1 MKDYLNIDQTTLD
14 KMRSSAVRLD
24 PGTLAF
30 YLRVPRNQVV
40 LIQAY
45 FELYDGVGTV
55 RTFTGDEPILRVMTT
70 DGMLDDCIGTLMA
83 LREEVSWEI
92 ENPPSP
98 LSQPVKTR

>member
-1 MKDYLNIDQTTLD
+1 
-14 KMRSSAVRLD
+14 
-24 PGTLAF
+24 
-30 YLRVPRNQVV
+30 
-40 LIQAY
+40 
-45 FELYDGVGTV
+45 
-55 RTFTGDEPILRVMTT
+55 MTT

>member
-1 MKDYLNIDQTTLD
+1 VKDYLNIDQVTLD
-14 KMRSSAVRLD
+14 HMRGSVVRLD

-55 RTFTGDEPILRVMTT
+55 RTFAGNEPVLCVMTT

-83 LREEVSWEI
+83 LREEVNWEI
-92 ENPPSP
+92 TERPEAD
-98 LSQPVKTR
+98 

>member
-1 MKDYLNIDQTTLD
+1 MKDYLNIDQVTLD
-14 KMRSSAVRLD
+14 HMRSLAVRLD

-55 RTFTGDEPILRVMTT
+55 RTFAGNEPVLCVMTT

-92 ENPPSP
+92 TERPESD
-98 LSQPVKTR
+98 

>member
-1 MKDYLNIDQTTLD
+1 MKEYLNIDQATLD
-14 KMRSSAVRLD
+14 HMRGSAVRLD

-55 RTFTGDEPILRVMTT
+55 RTFAGDEPVLCVMTT

-83 LREEVSWEI
+83 LRDEVSWEI
-92 ENPPSP
+92 TGRPGAD
-98 LSQPVKTR
+98 